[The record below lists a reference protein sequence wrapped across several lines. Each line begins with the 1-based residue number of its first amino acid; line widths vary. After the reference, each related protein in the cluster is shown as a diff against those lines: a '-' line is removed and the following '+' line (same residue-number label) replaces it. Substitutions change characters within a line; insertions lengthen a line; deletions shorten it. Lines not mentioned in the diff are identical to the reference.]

1 MKIVIITVGQPRNQ
15 NIAELINEYSKR
27 CRPFMPLEFEHVPE
41 ARGASAPEKAI
52 EQESDGLLKRI
63 KNRDYLVLLDE
74 KGEQFTSVAFSQ
86 WVYRSIGEVRGR
98 LVFVIGG
105 SHGVAERVKKRSQV
119 KIALSML
126 TFPHRKSIGKAA
138 NLHIKIFE
146 LRKKRIKSKV
156 ALYPGIRCYNNLLY
170 SCIYNTLF

>member
-119 KIALSML
+119 KIALSIL
-126 TFPHRKSIGKAA
+126 TFPH
-138 NLHIKIFE
+138 E
-146 LRKKRIKSKV
+146 LCLLFLTEQ
-156 ALYPGIRCYNNLLY
+156 LYRAIAIHEGMSYHH
-170 SCIYNTLF
+170 